1 MTNLTRTNFK
11 YQNI

>member
-1 MTNLTRTNFK
+1 MFK